1 MPCAQWLALGL
12 LALLEMIALDPA
24 SGLVCVVSLMNPF
37 GKFISGFLE
46 FQRTVL
52 ETDPGAFTRLARKQA
67 PKCMVIGC
75 CDSRV
80 DPAILAN
87 AAPGELFIVRN
98 VANLVPPC
106 EPDSRHHGT
115 SAALEFGVNALHVEY
130 IIVIGHAGCGGV
142 RAMLTNDPE
151 IAPAHP
157 FIHRWMRL
165 AESARQRTNEVVGDQ
180 SLDIQAAFCE
190 REVIKVSLRNLASFP
205 CIAERVAAGT
215 LRLRGLYFDIG
226 AATLFRYH
234 EETDVFKPVREPV
247 NDGWF

>member
-1 MPCAQWLALGL
+1 MTPYQ
-12 LALLEMIALDPA
+12 
-24 SGLVCVVSLMNPF
+24 
-37 GKFISGFLE
+37 KFVAGFLE
-46 FQRTVL
+46 FQRASL
-52 ETDPGAFTRLARKQA
+52 DSDPDSFARLALKQA
-67 PKCMVIGC
+67 PRCMVIAC

-115 SAALEFGVNALHVEY
+115 SAALEFAVNALQVEY
-130 IIVIGHAGCGGV
+130 IIVMGHAGCGGV

-151 IAPAHP
+151 IAPEHP
-157 FIHRWMRL
+157 FIHRWMKL
-165 AESARQRTNEVVGDQ
+165 AESARRRTMEVLPGQ
-180 SLDIQAAFCE
+180 PLELQAAFCE
-190 REVIKVSLRNLASFP
+190 REVIKVSLRNLVSFP

-226 AATLFRYH
+226 AATLFRYR
-234 EETDVFKPVREPV
+234 EERDAFEPV
-247 NDGWF
+247 TAETA